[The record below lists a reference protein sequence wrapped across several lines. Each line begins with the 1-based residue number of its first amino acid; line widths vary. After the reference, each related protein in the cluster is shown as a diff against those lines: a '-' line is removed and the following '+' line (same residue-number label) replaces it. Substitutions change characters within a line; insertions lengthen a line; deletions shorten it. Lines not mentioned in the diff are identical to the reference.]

1 MRIVG
6 LGWPYTA
13 YEVGMRFRT
22 VGRTI
27 TETDVIG
34 FVNVT
39 NLSEPAF
46 TNRQYQDAHP
56 GLPGRLVPG
65 ALCYCMS
72 EGLLVQATLS
82 GAGVA
87 LLELEQKLL
96 KPVFIGDTIH
106 VEVEVLAARA
116 TSKPD
121 RGIVTTMN
129 SVVNQNGEVT
139 QTYRTVRMILA
150 EPFAG

>member
-27 TETDVIG
+27 TETDMIG

-129 SVVNQNGEVT
+129 SVVKQNGEVT